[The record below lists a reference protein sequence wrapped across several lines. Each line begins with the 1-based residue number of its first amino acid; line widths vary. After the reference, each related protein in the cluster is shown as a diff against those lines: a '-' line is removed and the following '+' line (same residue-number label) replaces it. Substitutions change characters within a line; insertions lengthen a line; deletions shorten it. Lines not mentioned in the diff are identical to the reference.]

1 MVFELYQLR
10 TFIAVAEAGHLTRA
24 AEALHLS
31 QPAVSSHIKALEESL
46 ESKLFNRG
54 PTGMRLTGAGRRLLV
69 EAQRVIAAADRL
81 RHVARGMRGQ
91 ITGRL
96 KIGTVSDPEFIRIG
110 PLLTRLL
117 RLHPL
122 LQLQLSNEVSG
133 EALELVR
140 QGILDASFYFGELH
154 DPQVVGLK
162 LAEMSYRVVAP
173 VQWRDRVVAADWAAL
188 AKLPWILA
196 PEVSTHR
203 RMIRQLFHDYGA
215 EPQKVVEADQEA
227 LIESLVVSGVG
238 LSLMLEH
245 SALEREAEG
254 EICIWDGARL
264 PSTLWFVRQVDRA
277 DDPAIEAVVAALVSV
292 WDLPSAIPSETGIP
306 KKPAPEAG
314 A

>member
-1 MVFELYQLR
+1 MSFELYQLR

-46 ESKLFNRG
+46 ESKLFTRG

-69 EAQRVIAAADRL
+69 EAHGVITAADRL
-81 RHVARGMRGQ
+81 RHVARGLRGQ

-110 PLLTRLL
+110 ALLTKLL

-154 DPQVVGLK
+154 DPHVRGLK
-162 LAEMSYRVVAP
+162 LAEMNYRVVAP
-173 VQWRDRVVAADWAAL
+173 AEWRERVIGADWAEL
-188 AKLPWILA
+188 AQLPWILA
-196 PEVSTHR
+196 PEISSHR

-227 LIESLVVSGVG
+227 LIENLVISGVG
-238 LSLMLEH
+238 VSLMLEH
-245 SALEREAEG
+245 AALEREAEG
-254 EICIWDGARL
+254 LVCVWAGARL
-264 PSTLWFVRQVDRA
+264 PSTLWFIRQIERDG
-277 DDPAIEAVVAALVSV
+277 DPAIEAVIAALC
-292 WDLPSAIPSETGIP
+292 DLWGVVQEGRPQEG
-306 KKPAPEAG
+306 
-314 A
+314 

>member
-1 MVFELYQLR
+1 MSFELYQLR

-54 PTGMRLTGAGRRLLV
+54 PTGMRLTGAGTRLLV
-69 EAQRVIAAADRL
+69 EAQGVLAAAEKL
-81 RHVARGMRGQ
+81 RHVARGLRGQ

-140 QGILDASFYFGELH
+140 QGILDASFYFGDLH
-154 DPQVVGLK
+154 DPHVLGLK
-162 LAEMSYRVVAP
+162 LADMSYRVVAP
-173 VQWRDRVVAADWAAL
+173 AAWRDRVVGADWAEL
-188 AKLPWILA
+188 AQLPWILA

-203 RMIRQLFHDYGA
+203 RMIHELFHDYGA

-238 LSLMLEH
+238 VSLMLEH
-245 SALEREAEG
+245 AALEREAEG
-254 EICIWDGARL
+254 DLCIWDGARL
-264 PSTLWFVRQVDRA
+264 PSTLWFIRQQDR
-277 DDPAIEAVVAALVSV
+277 DGDPAIEAVIDALVALWGVPRSGGAG
-292 WDLPSAIPSETGIP
+292 PHR
-306 KKPAPEAG
+306 PA
-314 A
+314 